1 MAKKKKGN
9 ALEMACDK
17 KLEEIA
23 RELEE
28 TNCSSERIKVL
39 TDNAGYLKETKKTD
53 PKGFKAWIKKIEAKD
68 VLSFSFSVGMF
79 FILLYGESLGHI
91 ITSKAQNFVPWTRT
105 PKL

>member
-1 MAKKKKGN
+1 MSKKKQGN

-23 RELEE
+23 AELEE
-28 TNCSSERIKVL
+28 TNCSSERIKIL
-39 TDNAGYLKETKKTD
+39 TDNAGYLKEAKKSD

-68 VLSFSFSVGMF
+68 VLSAGFSVLMF
-79 FILLYGESLGHI
+79 FILLYGENLGHI

-105 PKL
+105 PKM